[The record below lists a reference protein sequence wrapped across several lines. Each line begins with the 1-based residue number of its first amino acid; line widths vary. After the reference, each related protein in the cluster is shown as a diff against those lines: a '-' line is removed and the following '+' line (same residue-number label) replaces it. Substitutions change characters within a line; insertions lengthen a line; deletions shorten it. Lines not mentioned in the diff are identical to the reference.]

1 MDLQAAARYSKLTRF
16 GITFDVQFGIGD
28 YDCRTRVGPTEDIS
42 FKGKRM
48 ERLLGKTSTLFGLVG
63 AAALALLLIGGCSS
77 EPSPEE
83 RAANAANQADAA
95 ASRAESA
102 ATSAQQA
109 AAAAQAAASKVEQAA
124 GDAKAAADR
133 AEAIAANH

>member
-1 MDLQAAARYSKLTRF
+1 MLTRF
-16 GITFDVQFGIGD
+16 RLLLMFNLGLKIATPEA
-28 YDCRTRVGPTEDIS
+28 RVGPTEEIS

-63 AAALALLLIGGCSS
+63 VAALAVLLIGGCSS
-77 EPSPEE
+77 GPSPEE
-83 RAANAANQADAA
+83 RAANAASQADAA

-102 ATSAQQA
+102 STSAQQA

-124 GDAKAAADR
+124 ADAKAAADR